1 LKPPK
6 EPEKP
11 FTPFKRFS
19 RQVWDK
25 VKAANQELKRRE
37 IDDIVYQMWRK
48 LPDGD
53 KKAFFEEYETEKIE
67 YQRTSESH
75 HNSPTVQVIDFKDT
89 ELITF
94 ETPYQLLYSL

>member
-1 LKPPK
+1 M
-6 EPEKP
+6 
-11 FTPFKRFS
+11 R
-19 RQVWDK
+19 DK

>member
-1 LKPPK
+1 M
-6 EPEKP
+6 
-11 FTPFKRFS
+11 
-19 RQVWDK
+19 WDE
-25 VKAANQELKRRE
+25 VKAANQELKLRE
-37 IDDIVYQMWRK
+37 IDNIVYQMWRK

-94 ETPYQLLYSL
+94 KTPHQLLYSL